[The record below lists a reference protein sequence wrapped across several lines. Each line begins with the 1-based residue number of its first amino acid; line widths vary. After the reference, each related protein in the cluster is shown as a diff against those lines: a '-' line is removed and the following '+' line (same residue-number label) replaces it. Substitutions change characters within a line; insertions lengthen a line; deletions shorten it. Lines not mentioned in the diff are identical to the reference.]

1 MPHPLLTLLVCLSLS
16 SATLAQTRE
25 EKVRNDRQKVEKAGY
40 WIYNDLPRGFTEAKA
55 SGKPLI
61 VVLRCIPCEECVKL
75 DDELIDQHPAVAPLL
90 DKFVRVR
97 QISTNGLDLAT
108 FQYDYD
114 QSFAVFLLNAE
125 GQIYGRF
132 GTRSHRTDWHDDVS
146 IDGLGKAMQKALDLH
161 AKWPVIRRL
170 VEEKRG
176 LAPEVAS
183 PEKFPELKDKYGP
196 ALATSGEIVKSCI
209 HCHQVGEALKSWH
222 REKDGGRLADDVLF
236 PYPHPKSIGLILD
249 PRECATVERV
259 EPDSPAAKAGFEA
272 GDVIDNF
279 GGQVV
284 LSIADVQWVLHHTP
298 GSGGTLPAL
307 VKRGGGKAPTLLE
320 LKLDAGWRRK
330 DDIAWRASSWTL
342 RRWGTGGIFSEAV
355 PAEERASMKLEPNA
369 MALRIKHVG
378 QYPPHNVA
386 QKAGFVKG
394 DILVSFNGRT
404 DLVRETDLLAYAM
417 SDLKP
422 GARVEV
428 QILRDGARKTLS
440 FNLPE

>member
-1 MPHPLLTLLVCLSLS
+1 MPRHLLATLACFFISSL
-16 SATLAQTRE
+16 ALAQTRE
-25 EKVRNDRQKVEKAGY
+25 EKVRNDRQKVEKTGY
-40 WIYNDLPRGFTEAKA
+40 WIYNDLPRGFAEAKS

-125 GQIYGRF
+125 GKIYGRF

-146 IDGLGKAMQKALDLH
+146 IDGLGKAMQKTLDLH
-161 AKWPVIRRL
+161 AKWPAGQPL
-170 VEEKRG
+170 VEGKRG
-176 LAPEVAS
+176 PAPEVAS

-222 REKDGGRLADDVLF
+222 REKDGGRLADKVLF
-236 PYPHPKSIGLILD
+236 PYPHPKSLGLILD

-259 EPDSPAAKAGFEA
+259 EPESPAAKAGFET
-272 GDVIDNF
+272 GDVIESL
-279 GGQVV
+279 GGQIP
-284 LSIADVQWVLHHTP
+284 LSIADVQWFLHHVP
-298 GSGGTLPAL
+298 AEGGPVEAVVT
-307 VKRGGGKAPTLLE
+307 RGGAKKTLTMTLAP
-320 LKLDAGWRRK
+320 GWRRK

-355 PAEERASMKLEPNA
+355 PAEERASLKLEPNA

-386 QKAGFVKG
+386 QKAGFQKG
-394 DILVSFNGRT
+394 DILVSFDGRT

-428 QILRDGARKTLS
+428 GVLRDGGRKTLS
-440 FNLPE
+440 FTLPE